1 MPYETAGCV
10 RNDDGDCSCGG
21 SGIAGGGGGTTS
33 WTVEEAVGEPGG
45 GAGGFR
51 MATLEGSLPLLAAF

>member
-1 MPYETAGCV
+1 M

-33 WTVEEAVGEPGG
+33 WIVDEAVGEPGG
-45 GAGGFR
+45 GAGGFTR
-51 MATLEGSLPLLAAF
+51 ATLEGSLPLIAAF